1 MINDYFKENW
11 LKILKFNSNVSLV
24 ENPRELKESVRIP
37 ITPIEIDAF
46 LLYNIFNLLYPR
58 FVNDQQHILDIIVSD
73 FELDNVVFGL
83 YLYETTEPGI
93 HSAIKILPKD
103 SIKVKQ
109 EDLDDR
115 EKLFNKL
122 QSFILKE
129 HGIKISCMR
138 LIRKRGVDLINSHC
152 EKLNKSTIYEFI
164 VSILD
169 LIQISL
175 EHDLVFIYPEPNF
188 LRFFKNCITFLNGLT
203 LSNIFV
209 FLESLLPSFNSLII
223 MNSTRLPI
231 ALKIRKENN
240 KSYLPEM
247 DIKLKLLE
255 SEKYNL
261 NSKTHIPDFKLIQ
274 SNFKVEK
281 IVNIDQSAFLL
292 FLLELFEAEM
302 PPNKEKLKLLFQKVL
317 YGIRSYDL
325 YWNMFPKPK
334 VNSILL
340 RFLIRLLG
348 INLNLKKLSHW
359 AIPDFLFDLG
369 DTYIGLNANL
379 LLVLTDNNKDNSK
392 QTSTVLILFRIEN
405 GSIKKLDHINDQE
418 LITKI
423 NQQSLESVRL
433 VISEQFGFIS
443 NVLMV
448 DKHLV
453 KTILNAFLIDFHK
466 ISIFSLLKV
475 IKLLKNPRY
484 FQLYPEIPPY
494 TLLKKK
500 RSISFLKGL
509 LSIVIDKHEF

>member
-1 MINDYFKENW
+1 
-11 LKILKFNSNVSLV
+11 
-24 ENPRELKESVRIP
+24 
-37 ITPIEIDAF
+37 
-46 LLYNIFNLLYPR
+46 
-58 FVNDQQHILDIIVSD
+58 
-73 FELDNVVFGL
+73 
-83 YLYETTEPGI
+83 
-93 HSAIKILPKD
+93 
-103 SIKVKQ
+103 
-109 EDLDDR
+109 
-115 EKLFNKL
+115 
-122 QSFILKE
+122 
-129 HGIKISCMR
+129 
-138 LIRKRGVDLINSHC
+138 
-152 EKLNKSTIYEFI
+152 
-164 VSILD
+164 
-169 LIQISL
+169 
-175 EHDLVFIYPEPNF
+175 
-188 LRFFKNCITFLNGLT
+188 
-203 LSNIFV
+203 
-209 FLESLLPSFNSLII
+209 
-223 MNSTRLPI
+223 
-231 ALKIRKENN
+231 
-240 KSYLPEM
+240 M

-281 IVNIDQSAFLL
+281 IVNIDQNAFLL

-334 VNSILL
+334 VNNILL

-475 IKLLKNPRY
+475 IKLFKNPRY
-484 FQLYPEIPPY
+484 FQLYPKIPPF

-500 RSISFLKGL
+500 RSIFLLKDL
-509 LSIVIDKHEF
+509 LSIVIDKHDF